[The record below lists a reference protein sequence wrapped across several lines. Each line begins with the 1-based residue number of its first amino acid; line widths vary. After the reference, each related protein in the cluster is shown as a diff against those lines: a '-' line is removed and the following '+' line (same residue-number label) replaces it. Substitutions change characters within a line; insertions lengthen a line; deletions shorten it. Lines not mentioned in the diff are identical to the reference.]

1 MYAYRNHNQ
10 VHSIEVNLNTCD
22 NDVAATSF
30 QSCCTSS
37 SDRNLSTAHLEYIDW
52 IKEIIAVDY
61 KKFKLYVLYCLWI
74 HANTVE
80 AQTTIKCVDYG
91 FTLIKFNQVI
101 PYPAD

>member
-52 IKEIIAVDY
+52 IKEIIAVCPLLFVDSCKYSGGSDY
-61 KKFKLYVLYCLWI
+61 NKMC
-74 HANTVE
+74 
-80 AQTTIKCVDYG
+80 
-91 FTLIKFNQVI
+91 
-101 PYPAD
+101 